1 MPTTIGLRE
10 QLCQQGKDEKKDHTN
25 VQPSPEP
32 LARIPLQQDE
42 KAASE
47 ARKGPADEVLQLVLL
62 RDGDPGAGDDCKR
75 RDGTA
80 ERQVTGQ
87 PQVRDLTD
95 ADQTHKQNEKSA
107 VPDLIGENSRA
118 AWK

>member
-10 QLCQQGKDEKKDHTN
+10 QLCQQGKGEKKEDHTN

-62 RDGDPGAGDDCKR
+62 RDGDPGAGDDRKR
-75 RDGTA
+75 RHGTA
-80 ERQVTGQ
+80 QAQER
-87 PQVRDLTD
+87 
-95 ADQTHKQNEKSA
+95 
-107 VPDLIGENSRA
+107 
-118 AWK
+118 